1 MAGLKKPVPSV
12 WSKMSMIAPA
22 SSGPTDS
29 MKRMLATTIIHTTS
43 GTSKARIPG
52 AREFISVVMKLIPP
66 RRKATN
72 SSPTPITH
80 RVLPS
85 GVRLYV
91 SFAESGG

>member
-1 MAGLKKPVPSV
+1 MPIV

-22 SSGPTDS
+22 SSGPTDN
-29 MKRMLATTIIHTTS
+29 MNRMLATTIIQTTM

-52 AREFISVVMKLIPP
+52 ALEFMSVVMKLIPP
-66 RRKATN
+66 NRNATN

-85 GVRLYV
+85 GVRL
-91 SFAESGG
+91 